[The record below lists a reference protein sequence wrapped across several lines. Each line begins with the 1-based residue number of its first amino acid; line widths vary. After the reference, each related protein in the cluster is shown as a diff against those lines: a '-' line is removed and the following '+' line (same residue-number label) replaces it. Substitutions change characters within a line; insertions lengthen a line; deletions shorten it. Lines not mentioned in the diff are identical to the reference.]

1 MTEHLKDDACVGVG
15 GLIDAH
21 TRVVADWPEPGVMF
35 RDITPLLGDVAAF
48 ERVVVAMAA
57 AATELEGGVDVV
69 AGVEA
74 RGFIFGPVVAMRL
87 GVGFVPIRKQG
98 KLPAEVHAAEYAL
111 EYGTATLEV
120 HVDAIKDGQRVLLVD
135 DVLATGG
142 TLGAVDDLV
151 KRCGG
156 VTAGA
161 VLPIEITVLG
171 GRERLAPMS
180 VSTLR
185 AY

>member
-1 MTEHLKDDACVGVG
+1 MNDIAR
-15 GLIDAH
+15 LIDSL
-21 TRVVADWPEPGVMF
+21 TRVVPDWPAPGVLF
-35 RDITPLLGDVAAF
+35 RDITPLLGDVAGF
-48 ERVVVAMAA
+48 TEVVEALAA
-57 AATELEGGVDVV
+57 AAADLGGVDVV

-74 RGFIFGPVVAMRL
+74 RGFVFGPPVAMEL

-98 KLPAEVHAAEYAL
+98 KLPAEVHAASYSL

-120 HVDAIKDGQRVLLVD
+120 HVDAIAPGQRVLLVD

-142 TLGAVDDLV
+142 TLGAADQLV
-151 KRCGG
+151 RRCGA

-161 VLPIEITVLG
+161 VLPIEISALG
-171 GRERLAPMS
+171 GRDALAPLQ

>member
-1 MTEHLKDDACVGVG
+1 MSGTEIQTSAIAAVGD
-15 GLIDAH
+15 LIDAR
-21 TRVVADWPEPGVMF
+21 TRVVADWPVDGVMF
-35 RDITPLLGDVAAF
+35 RDITPLLTDIVAF
-48 ERVVVAMAA
+48 EQVVDALAA
-57 AATELEGGVDVV
+57 AAVALGPVDVV

-74 RGFIFGPVVAMRL
+74 RGFIFGPPVAMRL
-87 GVGFVPIRKQG
+87 GVGFVPVRKQG

-120 HVDAIKDGQRVLLVD
+120 HVDSIAAGQRVLLVD

-142 TLGAVDDLV
+142 TLSAVDALV
-151 KRCGG
+151 RRCGG

-161 VLPIEITVLG
+161 VLPIEIAALG
-171 GRERLAPMS
+171 GRDRLADLPIA
-180 VSTLR
+180 TLR

>member
-1 MTEHLKDDACVGVG
+1 MTKHLQQVDAGVDVGD
-15 GLIDAH
+15 LIDAH
-21 TRVVADWPEPGVMF
+21 TSVIADWPEPGVMF
-35 RDITPLLGDVAAF
+35 RDITPLLGDAAVF
-48 ERVVVAMAA
+48 ERVVDALAGAA
-57 AATELEGGVDVV
+57 AGWDVDVV

-98 KLPAEVHAAEYAL
+98 KLPAEVHAAEYSL

-120 HVDAIKDGQRVLLVD
+120 HVGAIKDGQRVLLVD

-161 VLPIEITVLG
+161 VLPIEITALG

>member
-1 MTEHLKDDACVGVG
+1 MTEHLQHVGARADVG
-15 GLIDAH
+15 DLIDAH
-21 TRVVADWPEPGVMF
+21 TSVIADWPEPGVMF
-35 RDITPLLGDVAAF
+35 RDITPLLGEAAVF
-48 ERVVVAMAA
+48 ERVVDELA
-57 AATELEGGVDVV
+57 AATAAWDVDVV

-120 HVDAIKDGQRVLLVD
+120 HVDAIKPGQRVLLVD

-142 TLGAVDDLV
+142 TLGAVDNLV
-151 KRCGG
+151 RRCGG

-171 GRERLAPMS
+171 GRQRLAPMM

>member
-1 MTEHLKDDACVGVG
+1 MNDIAR
-15 GLIDAH
+15 LIDSL
-21 TRVVADWPEPGVMF
+21 TRVVPDWPAPGVLF
-35 RDITPLLGDVAAF
+35 RDITPLLGDVAGF
-48 ERVVVAMAA
+48 TEVVEALAA
-57 AATELEGGVDVV
+57 AAADLGGVDVV

-74 RGFIFGPVVAMRL
+74 RGFVFGPPVAMEL

-98 KLPAEVHAAEYAL
+98 KLPAEVHAASYSL

-120 HVDAIKDGQRVLLVD
+120 HVDAIAPGQRVLLVD

-142 TLGAVDDLV
+142 TLGAADQLV
-151 KRCGG
+151 RRCGA

-161 VLPIEITVLG
+161 VLPIEISALG
-171 GRERLAPMS
+171 GRDALAPLQ

-185 AY
+185 SY